1 MTPTSA
7 ARWSTLRATQRGAT
21 LLEALIAILIFS
33 LGILAIVGL
42 QSAAIKNV
50 SESQYRVEA
59 SMLADTIIA
68 QMRTGAADTATRQVG
83 FNGDG
88 SGAGADGPAYAAWR
102 ARVVDAA
109 TGLPGVPANSP
120 TVVVANDGTV
130 TVTIDWRAQSDTSM
144 RRYEATTLVD

>member
-1 MTPTSA
+1 MPPAS
-7 ARWSTLRATQRGAT
+7 QRGAT

-59 SMLADTIIA
+59 SMFADTIIA
-68 QMRTGAADTATRQVG
+68 QIRTGAADTATRQTG

-88 SGAGADGPAYAAWR
+88 PSGAGADGPAYLAWR

-109 TGLPGVPANSP
+109 TGLPGVPPDSP
-120 TVVVANDGTV
+120 TVNVANDGTV
-130 TVTIDWRAQSDTSM
+130 TVRIDWRAQTDTTT
-144 RRYEATTLVD
+144 RHYDTTTLVD